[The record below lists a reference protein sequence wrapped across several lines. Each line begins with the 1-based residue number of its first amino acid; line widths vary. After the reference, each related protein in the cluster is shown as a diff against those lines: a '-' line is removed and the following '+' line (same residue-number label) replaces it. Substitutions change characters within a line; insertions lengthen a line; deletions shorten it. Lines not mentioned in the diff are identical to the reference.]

1 MYSMFDE
8 RQWLAW
14 LVKVRILILTFLLG
28 IELAIAQLAPSPFP
42 LRLFVTA
49 ILLWYTVSIFHMV
62 LLGVWQ
68 EYHVQSVLKV
78 VTDLVLV
85 SLVIYATGG
94 IDSSFNFLYPLV
106 IIVGCILL
114 PRVWAYLAAA
124 LAFILYGTVLE
135 LTYFEIIPSYS
146 STHPEVKALQAVIL
160 VNLFGYLTVAYLASL
175 LVSKLRQVD
184 VKLKQTSGVLQ
195 NLQALHENI
204 IQSMTGGLITTGLD
218 GHITF
223 ANAAAQKALE
233 RTPGDLVGQQIT
245 QLFVD
250 ALPQVD
256 AGREH
261 AEVRWVAPNGFR
273 KTFRVLVSALAIPES
288 TILGYVYTFDDL
300 TEMRR
305 LEREVRMQDRLAAV
319 GRLAAAI
326 AHEIRN
332 PLTSIAGSV
341 SLLSSIPNLGAE
353 HRQLLEIVTR
363 ESERLNQ
370 IITDFLAYSRG
381 RQYQF
386 KKVDLIPLLE
396 DALTLLQHRLSAE
409 ARNLRVERNY
419 QVKEAWSMAD
429 GDKIKQVFWN
439 FCENA
444 VRAMPNEGTLAV
456 SIEPSGEHWEM
467 RFADTGP
474 GISPQLIEKVF
485 EPFQSQFEGGT
496 GLGLAIVYQ
505 IVQAHEGKVWAR
517 SKPDQGCVFVLRLS
531 RLAAGEN
538 ESVKQ
543 ERDVIASHPLLTQES
558 ASAAAAGGSRG

>member
-1 MYSMFDE
+1 MQSMFDE

-28 IELAIAQLAPSPFP
+28 IELAIAQLTPSPFP

-62 LLGVWQ
+62 LLGFWQ
-68 EYHVQSVLKV
+68 EYHVQSVLQV
-78 VTDLVLV
+78 VTDLILV
-85 SLVIYATGG
+85 SLVVYATGG

-106 IIVGCILL
+106 IIVACIVL
-114 PRVWAYLAAA
+114 PRIWAFLTAA
-124 LAFILYGTVLE
+124 LAFLLYGSVLE
-135 LTYFEIIPSYS
+135 LTYFGVITSYS
-146 STHPEVKALQAVIL
+146 STHPGVKALQAIIL
-160 VNLFGYLTVAYLASL
+160 VNLFGYLAVAYLASL

-184 VKLKQTSGVLQ
+184 VKLKHTSGELE

-223 ANAAAQKALE
+223 ANSAAEKLLE
-233 RTPGDLVGQQIT
+233 RGPGDLVREPIT
-245 QLFVD
+245 GLFLD
-250 ALPQVD
+250 PLPEVD

-261 AEVRWVAPNGFR
+261 AEVRWIAGNSFR
-273 KTFRVLVSALAIPES
+273 KTFRVLVSSLTVPEGGAI
-288 TILGYVYTFDDL
+288 GYVYTLDDL

-341 SLLSSIPNLGAE
+341 SLLSGIPALSEE
-353 HRQLLEIVTR
+353 HRRLLEIVTR

-409 ARNLRVERNY
+409 GNAICVKRNY
-419 QVKEAWSMAD
+419 QVREAWTAAD

-444 VRAMPNEGTLAV
+444 VRAMPTGGTLTV
-456 SIEPSGEHWEM
+456 SVESSGEQWEM

-474 GISPQLIEKVF
+474 GMSPQVIEKVC

-517 SKPDQGCVFVLRLS
+517 SKPGQGCVFVLRLS
-531 RLAAGEN
+531 RLGAREDVPNSPGSDVQPAVVAQEI
-538 ESVKQ
+538 SV
-543 ERDVIASHPLLTQES
+543 
-558 ASAAAAGGSRG
+558 AAAGGAHG

>member
-1 MYSMFDE
+1 MQSMFDE

-28 IELAIAQLAPSPFP
+28 IELTIAQLTPSPFP

-62 LLGVWQ
+62 LLNFWH
-68 EYHVQSVLKV
+68 EYHVQSVIQV
-78 VTDLVLV
+78 VTDLILV
-85 SLVIYATGG
+85 TLVVYATGG

-114 PRVWAYLAAA
+114 PRIWAFLTAA
-124 LAFILYGTVLE
+124 LAFLLYGCVLE
-135 LTYFEIIPSYS
+135 LTYFGVIPSYS

-184 VKLKQTSGVLQ
+184 VKLKHTSGELE

-204 IQSMTGGLITTGLD
+204 IQSMTGGVITTGLD

-223 ANAAAQKALE
+223 ANAAAAKLLE
-233 RTPGDLVGQQIT
+233 RTPSDLLGQPIGG
-245 QLFVD
+245 LFMD

-261 AEVRWVAPNGFR
+261 GEVRWIAANGFR
-273 KTFRVLVSALAIPES
+273 KTVRVLVSALAVPDGGR
-288 TILGYVYTFDDL
+288 LGYVYTFDDL

-341 SLLSSIPNLGAE
+341 SLLSGVPTLGEE
-353 HRQLLEIVTR
+353 HRQLIDIVTR

-409 ARNLRVERNY
+409 GSNVRVERNY
-419 QVKEAWSMAD
+419 QVAEAWTMAD

-444 VRAMPNEGTLAV
+444 VRAMPGGGCLTV
-456 SIEPSGEHWEM
+456 SVEQSGEQWEM

-474 GISPQLIEKVF
+474 GMSQQLIEKVF

-517 SKPDQGCVFVLRLS
+517 SKAGQGCVFVLRLA
-531 RLAAGEN
+531 RLDAAEN
-538 ESVKQ
+538 VPGSQTSEKSAVSQAEDLSV
-543 ERDVIASHPLLTQES
+543 
-558 ASAAAAGGSRG
+558 AAAGGAHG

>member
-1 MYSMFDE
+1 MQSMFDE

-28 IELAIAQLAPSPFP
+28 IELAIAQLTPNPFP

-49 ILLWYTVSIFHMV
+49 ILLWYTVSVFHMV
-62 LLGVWQ
+62 LLGFWQ
-68 EYHVQSVLKV
+68 EYHAQSVLQV
-78 VTDLVLV
+78 VTDLILV

-114 PRVWAYLAAA
+114 PKVWAYLTAA
-124 LAFILYGTVLE
+124 LAFILYGSVLE
-135 LTYFEIIPSYS
+135 LTYFEIIPSFS
-146 STHPEVKALQAVIL
+146 NTHPGVKALQAIIL

-175 LVSKLRQVD
+175 LVGKLRQVD
-184 VKLKQTSGVLQ
+184 VKLKHTSGELE

-204 IQSMTGGLITTGLD
+204 IQSMTGGVITTGLD

-223 ANAAAQKALE
+223 ANAAVQKLLE
-233 RTPGDLVGQQIT
+233 RTPEELAGQPIT
-245 QLFVD
+245 GLFMD
-250 ALPQVD
+250 ALPQVG

-273 KTFRVLVSALAIPES
+273 KTFRVLASTLTVPEGG
-288 TILGYVYTFDDL
+288 TLGYVYTFDDL

-341 SLLSSIPNLGAE
+341 SLLSGIPNLGAE
-353 HRQLLEIVTR
+353 HKQLLEIVMR

-386 KKVDLIPLLE
+386 KKIDLIPLLE

-409 ARNLRVERNY
+409 GSNLKVERDY
-419 QVKEAWSMAD
+419 KVGQAWTMAD

-444 VRAMPNEGTLAV
+444 VRAMPNGGRLTV
-456 SIEPSGEHWEM
+456 SVEASGDQWEM

-474 GISPQLIEKVF
+474 GMSPQLIEKVF

-517 SKPDQGCVFVLRLS
+517 SKPGQGCVFVLRLS
-531 RLAAGEN
+531 QLSAGDKVVIPKGNETNALPAELA
-538 ESVKQ
+538 
-543 ERDVIASHPLLTQES
+543 D
-558 ASAAAAGGSRG
+558 AAVAGGARG